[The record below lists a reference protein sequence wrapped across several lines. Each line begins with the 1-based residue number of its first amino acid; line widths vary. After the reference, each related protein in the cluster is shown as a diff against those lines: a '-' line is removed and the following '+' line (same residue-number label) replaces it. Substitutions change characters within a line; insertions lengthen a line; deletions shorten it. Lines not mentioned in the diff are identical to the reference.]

1 MERDDVLHDVFGLAE
16 TLPRPGWVVL
26 DAARDCRF
34 TGELTFHTNP
44 AVAVYLDRG
53 RIYFAE
59 RLGDAPIG
67 LQLVEAGVLTAAQ
80 LDHGSIRVGGTEN
93 IGRLFERCPLA
104 DRDVALVAVNLL
116 TEECF
121 GWLASQ
127 RVRAV
132 DVKPYRFH
140 VSGLHQWDRPHGAI
154 DLSPGDP
161 LPAPSPVERPV
172 FVESPESLVDRFQS
186 FDVADTMIEWQ
197 ERSWLDDRLPP
208 EPSDHDPFASDW
220 IERLETEGLPVAGS
234 DPLAMIPAQLPV
246 VSLEPIDRFEVIW
259 PSGEIDEQF
268 GMTDDVLTDEIEALR
283 DHDRNGP
290 TVRLSRSDAA
300 EPAAPPVGSSPV
312 ESSPFEPAPVESS
325 PVEPD
330 AADAIVLAVR
340 GAVAS
345 IDTGSLEVRRR
356 LVESP
361 ALDPHL
367 SDMSSGGGS
376 TIVPPGRVAVRSEH
390 NEWAPVPVTPLH
402 SVFDGLVT
410 STAGGA
416 TESSTASV
424 TLETGR
430 GESADRTS
438 ALRRLIGTL
447 RGR

>member
-1 MERDDVLHDVFGLAE
+1 LERDDVLHDVFGLAE
-16 TLPRPGWVVL
+16 TMPRPGWVVL
-26 DAARDCRF
+26 DAARDHRF

-80 LDHGSIRVGGTEN
+80 LDHGSIRIGGTEN

-140 VSGLHQWDRPHGAI
+140 VSGLHQWDRADGAI

-161 LPAPSPVERPV
+161 LPAPSPAERPL
-172 FVESPESLVDRFQS
+172 FVESPESLVDSFQS
-186 FDVADTMIEWQ
+186 FDAADTMIEWQ

-208 EPSDHDPFASDW
+208 GPSEQDQDPFARDW
-220 IERLETEGLPVAGS
+220 IERFETEGLPAAGS
-234 DPLAMIPAQLPV
+234 DPLATIPAQLPL

-283 DHDRNGP
+283 DHDRSGP
-290 TVRLSRSDAA
+290 TVRLSRSDIA
-300 EPAAPPVGSSPV
+300 EAPAPLAGSSP
-312 ESSPFEPAPVESS
+312 AESS
-325 PVEPD
+325 PVEPSPVEPD
-330 AADAIVLAVR
+330 PADAIVLAVR

-361 ALDPHL
+361 ALDPQS
-367 SDMSSGGGS
+367 SDSPGGGS
-376 TIVPPGRVAVRSEH
+376 SMIVPPGRVAVRSEH
-390 NEWAPVPVTPLH
+390 NEWAPVPVTPLR

-410 STAGGA
+410 STTAGA
-416 TESSTASV
+416 TDSSMAAV
-424 TLETGR
+424 ALDTGR
-430 GESADRTS
+430 GESGDRTS